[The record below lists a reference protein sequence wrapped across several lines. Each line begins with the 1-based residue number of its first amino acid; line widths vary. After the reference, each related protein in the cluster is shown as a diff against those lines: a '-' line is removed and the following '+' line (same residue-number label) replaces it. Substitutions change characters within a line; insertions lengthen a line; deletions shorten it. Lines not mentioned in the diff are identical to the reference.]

1 MHIGIATNLY
11 IGIANNQTGIAST
24 KDTKNSVT
32 CYTIAIII
40 NSNRSI
46 VSTAIALCLLPIRTI
61 LWLKCM
67 ICSFCKLHICGSTF
81 TLLFTHSYVNLCF
94 RY

>member
-11 IGIANNQTGIAST
+11 VGIANNQTGIAST

-46 VSTAIALCLLPIRTI
+46 VSTAIALCLLSLGIV
-61 LWLKCM
+61 LGLNCK
-67 ICSFCKLHICGSTF
+67 ICRFRKLHICGSTF